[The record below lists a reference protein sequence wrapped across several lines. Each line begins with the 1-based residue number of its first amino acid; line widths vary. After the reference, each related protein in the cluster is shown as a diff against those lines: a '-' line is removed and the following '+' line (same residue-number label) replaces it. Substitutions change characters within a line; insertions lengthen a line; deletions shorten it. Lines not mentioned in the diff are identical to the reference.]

1 LKREVGFVTQTALTL
16 EDILR
21 VALQRNCSDV
31 HLKAGSPPLFR
42 LYGELYR
49 ANTPPLPPEEVRRL
63 AYSVL
68 TPDQIAQFE
77 HRKELDFAFT
87 TVEGARVRANLAL
100 QRGTIVAFYRIIPPR
115 IPTFEELGLPPV
127 VRQFCERPRGI
138 VLVTGPAG
146 SGKTTTLASMIDYI
160 NQRFPLHI
168 ITVEDP
174 IEFVHTDKM
183 ALVNQ
188 REVGRDTHSFANALK
203 YVLREDP
210 DVILIG
216 EMRDLETI
224 ALAITAAETGHL
236 VFATLHTVDA
246 PQTVDRIID
255 VFPTHQQQQIR
266 MQLSVSLV
274 GVIAQRLLRRADG
287 KGMVAAFEVLV
298 GTSAARALIREG
310 KTFQLPSVIQTGLRQ
325 GMITLEQS
333 LAQLVSQG
341 LVTLDDALAEANNPD
356 YLLELVQAAK
366 KGAASS

>member
-1 LKREVGFVTQTALTL
+1 
-16 EDILR
+16 
-21 VALQRNCSDV
+21 
-31 HLKAGSPPLFR
+31 
-42 LYGELYR
+42 
-49 ANTPPLPPEEVRRL
+49 
-63 AYSVL
+63 
-68 TPDQIAQFE
+68 
-77 HRKELDFAFT
+77 
-87 TVEGARVRANLAL
+87 
-100 QRGTIVAFYRIIPPR
+100 
-115 IPTFEELGLPPV
+115 
-127 VRQFCERPRGI
+127 
-138 VLVTGPAG
+138 
-146 SGKTTTLASMIDYI
+146 
-160 NQRFPLHI
+160 
-168 ITVEDP
+168 
-174 IEFVHTDKM
+174 
-183 ALVNQ
+183 Q

-203 YVLREDP
+203 YALREDP